1 MRKFIINTIFFGCL
15 AAILLGV
22 YHLVLMYPQKKL
34 MTLPKEYTTVYF
46 GNSTVECAVNDSL
59 IKSAYNFARS
69 SETLDLVY
77 CKLQLIKEYNPQVD
91 TVVVGFDDIILFK
104 DELNAELAHLY
115 FTTGYSA
122 EDWWMNLRKCSL
134 DKNSASVSHIY
145 HITRTRFMI
154 EAYLRNIRLEQLG
167 IGGYLRLHRDKL
179 EIDIEQ
185 REKDKNDGKVS
196 RERVLETFPAI
207 SRYYLDKIVEYCCDN
222 NITLFFLNTP
232 KHNYI
237 WTDTIYRDIH
247 RTYYPDVPLIDCM
260 ELTFPDSC
268 YGDCVHLNYRGAD
281 SFSPMLPKLLL
292 ESK

>member
-1 MRKFIINTIFFGCL
+1 MRKFIINSFLFGCL

-22 YHLVLMYPQKKL
+22 YHLVLMCPREKL
-34 MTLPKEYTTVYF
+34 LSLPKKCTTLYL
-46 GNSTVECAVNDSL
+46 GSSTIECAVNDSL
-59 IKSAYNFARS
+59 LESAYNFARS

-77 CKLQLIKEYNPQVD
+77 IKLQLIKKYNPQVD

-104 DELNAELAHLY
+104 NELKAERAHLY

-122 EDWWMNLRKCSL
+122 EDWWMNLRECSL
-134 DKNSASVSHIY
+134 DNVSASVSHIY

-154 EAYLRNIRLEQLG
+154 ESYFRNISLKQLG

-185 REKDKNDGKVS
+185 REQEKNDGKVS
-196 RERVLETFPAI
+196 KERVLETFPAI
-207 SRYYLDKIVEYCCDN
+207 SHYYLDKIVEYCRDT
-222 NITLFFLNTP
+222 NITLLFLNTP

-247 RTYYPDVPLIDCM
+247 SVYYPDVPLIDCM

-281 SFSPMLPKLLL
+281 AFSPMLPKLLL